1 MILAVRPRLFKCW
14 IVYPWNKLLSVA
26 LISIEETNFVINR
39 PFHVFFCNFWHGL
52 VRKNSSTLLEKAPLN
67 NEHIAPQNREILQ
80 KFVWWDANVCKLSR
94 LCRAISSHAWDVITF
109 RLGNFTNLRRTFL
122 WFWWIFPNWSKS
134 KPWKG
139 LLARDLSSGYCY
151 PPFEQLGSDYTAQ
164 CKFF

>member
-26 LISIEETNFVINR
+26 LTSIEETNFFINR
-39 PFHVFFCNFWHGL
+39 PFHVSFFNFWHGL

-67 NEHIAPQNREILQ
+67 DEHIAPQNREILQ
-80 KFVWWDANVCKLSR
+80 KFVWWDANVNLQSHIFAR
-94 LCRAISSHAWDVITF
+94 LRRITF
-109 RLGNFTNLRRTFL
+109 RLGSFTNLRRAFL
-122 WFWWIFPNWSKS
+122 WFWRLFPNWSKS

-139 LLARDLSSGYCY
+139 LLARDLSSGKCY